1 MENRKKRSACLIAAS
16 VAVIIILVACLIAA
30 SQIFNW
36 EIDLFRS
43 EAPIETD
50 AYSES
55 FDSAETW
62 MSGEGANAAGV
73 INDGRYE
80 MSIAGEVFDE
90 QFWAAGDK
98 NFADAVF
105 EVEATALEGVMDNGY
120 GMMIRVDTESE
131 EFYIFK
137 ISSDGY
143 VYIGLCT
150 ENCSNQEA
158 LVDRDWFESPSVNQG
173 FDDTNVLRIE
183 AEGSA
188 MAFYVNDV
196 EVGLVT
202 DDTLA
207 HGDIGLFIETFAP
220 GGLRVAFDNFE
231 VTPIAPAK

>member
-80 MSIAGEVFDE
+80 MSIAGEVFDRLLHSLDGGVE
-90 QFWAAGDK
+90 QLGHH
-98 NFADAVF
+98 
-105 EVEATALEGVMDNGY
+105 L
-120 GMMIRVDTESE
+120 
-131 EFYIFK
+131 
-137 ISSDGY
+137 
-143 VYIGLCT
+143 
-150 ENCSNQEA
+150 A
-158 LVDRDWFESPSVNQG
+158 LVTGGFENLGGDGHLDLGQG
-173 FDDTNVLRIE
+173 LGCFE
-183 AEGSA
+183 
-188 MAFYVNDV
+188 
-196 EVGLVT
+196 T
-202 DDTLA
+202 DDTIDQA
-207 HGDIGLFIETFAP
+207 HGI
-220 GGLRVAFDNFE
+220 RYR
-231 VTPIAPAK
+231 